1 LQTKCN
7 KFSIHRSNSGNMYD
21 MHDSLPGLDLSVF
34 ESWMRRAHPE
44 LMTEAPLNARLIT
57 GGLSNLSFA
66 ISGGTAEW
74 VLRRPPLGH
83 VLTTAHDMARE
94 YRVISA
100 LGGTAL
106 PVPEAHFHSLDD
118 DAAAGVG
125 AEFFLMDLVDG
136 TVMNARS
143 DNTGLTTEQLRE
155 LGPELGRTL
164 ALLHEVDPAQVG
176 LAEFGRPEGFLT
188 RQASRWKRQLDA
200 SRTRELA
207 ELDALFDTLAARI
220 PESHFTSIL
229 HGDFRLD
236 NALVRFADARPTITA
251 VLDWEMSTL
260 GDSLT
265 DLGLFGVYW
274 GLHEIPGAAHS
285 PLASAIDP
293 SAGYSDFAAIVDAY
307 SSTRS
312 ITVPDLS
319 WYLAFASYKLAV
331 ILEGI
336 HYRYTQGQTV
346 GEGFDTVG
354 ALVPGLAAS
363 GLRHLTSDSRRKGQA

>member
-1 LQTKCN
+1 
-7 KFSIHRSNSGNMYD
+7 MYD
-21 MHDSLPGLDLSVF
+21 MHAPLPGLDLSTF
-34 ESWMRRAHPE
+34 ESWMRREHPE
-44 LMTEAPLNARLIT
+44 LMTESRLSARLIT

-66 ISGGTAEW
+66 ISGGVSEW

-83 VLTTAHDMARE
+83 VLNTAHDMARE

-100 LGGTAL
+100 LGDTAM
-106 PVPEAHFHSLDD
+106 PVPAAHFFCRDD
-118 DAAAGVG
+118 DGAAGVG
-125 AEFFLMDLVDG
+125 VEFFLMDLVEG

-143 DNTGLTTEQLRE
+143 DNAALTSEQLRK

-188 RQASRWKRQLDA
+188 RQVSRWKRQLDA
-200 SRTRELA
+200 SRSRELPQ
-207 ELDALFDTLAARI
+207 LDTLFDTVAARI
-220 PESHFTSIL
+220 PESHFASIL
-229 HGDFRLD
+229 HGDYRLD
-236 NALVRFADARPTITA
+236 NALVRFDGRQPTITA

-274 GLHEIPGAAHS
+274 GLHEIPGAAES

-293 SAGYSDFAAIVDAY
+293 TAGYSDFTAIVDAY
-307 SSTRS
+307 SRTRS

-336 HYRYTQGQTV
+336 HYRYSQGHTV
-346 GEGFDTVG
+346 GDGFGAVG

-363 GLRHLTSDSRRKGQA
+363 GLGHLAPLNWRKGHS